1 MATIFYSM
9 SGEGRG
15 HATRVKAIVEDLRER
30 HRVVLFAPEQAFDLL
45 APVFSGT
52 DVGIHRLQGLNFRYR
67 QDGKVDYLRSLVGSL
82 VDLPRIFGQVESL
95 RPKFLLERPDLVVTD
110 FDPVLPRAAEAM
122 GVPYA
127 SIDHQHF
134 LTAFPLVELPWRL
147 RWRAKS
153 MAPFV
158 HAFHRRQIMTI
169 VSSFFAPLPGSR
181 IAADVR
187 AVGVLLGRDI
197 LSQVPRDEGFLLA
210 YFRRVPSAKVLD
222 ALAAS
227 GREVRIYGAGRTGR
241 AGNLEFMAV
250 GRDGFVKDLAACHAL
265 VATAGNQLVGE
276 AFHLG
281 KPVLALPESGNWEQ
295 EINGFQLERTG
306 GGMSVPMQRLDAGR
320 MGRFLESVDGFRLRI
335 EGRESA
341 GNLQVAQALEE
352 LIRRIAQPR
361 NVRSVARSG
370 AVGAVR

>member
-30 HRVVLFAPEQAFDLL
+30 HRVVLFAPEQAFELL

-52 DVGIHRLQGLNFRYR
+52 DVGIHRLEGLNFRYR
-67 QDGKVDYLRSLVGSL
+67 QDGRVDYPRSLVGSL
-82 VDLPRIFGQVESL
+82 VDLPRIFAQVESL
-95 RPKFLLERPDLVVTD
+95 RPKFLLERPDLVITD
-110 FDPVLPRAAEAM
+110 FDPVLPRAAETM

-134 LTAFPLVELPWRL
+134 LTAFPLTELPAKL
-147 RWRAKS
+147 RWRAKA

-210 YFRRVPSAKVLD
+210 YFRRAPSAKVLD

-241 AGNLEFMAV
+241 AGNLEFMSV
-250 GRDGFVKDLAACHAL
+250 GRDGFVKDLAGCHAL

-320 MGRFLESVDGFRLRI
+320 MGRFLELVDGFRLRI

-341 GNLQVAQALEE
+341 GNPQVAQELEE
-352 LIRRIAQPR
+352 LIRRMAQPR